1 MLSDMINNVSEGNL
15 IYWIIQNADGMNN
28 VDDQKFVERLKTLHV
43 AHTEDGQSIT
53 PVTMQAPYQANET
66 SLDRLR
72 KQLFEDFMALDT
84 QNIANGAVTAT
95 QIEAAYEPMN
105 LKSGMLERQVTG
117 FIMGL
122 LKLLGIKDDAPT
134 YVRDMIVN
142 KNEEIQTI
150 LQAADHLSDQYVTEK
165 LLTLLGDIDRVEDI
179 MAQKLREDTTRYEP
193 PKNEGEE
200 NEEKETDA
208 EAEAVEE

>member
-1 MLSDMINNVSEGNL
+1 
-15 IYWIIQNADGMNN
+15 
-28 VDDQKFVERLKTLHV
+28 
-43 AHTEDGQSIT
+43 
-53 PVTMQAPYQANET
+53 
-66 SLDRLR
+66 
-72 KQLFEDFMALDT
+72 MALDT

-142 KNEEIQTI
+142 KNEEMQTV
-150 LQAADHLSDQYVTEK
+150 LQAAEHLSDQYVTEK
-165 LLTLLGDIDRVEDI
+165 LLTLLGDIDRVDEI
-179 MAQKLREDTTRYEP
+179 MKQKLVEETSRYAT
-193 PKNEGEE
+193 PKKETENDEGEE
-200 NEEKETDA
+200 EVS